1 MTPHRHEPQEGAAA
15 SAEIRVGETDLA
27 SAVTLAATD
36 AFPRVFATARLVAL
50 MEIAASRVLQP
61 FLTEGEMSVGVIVE
75 TTHTAATPPGATVRA
90 HARFAG
96 RDGKFYAFD
105 VWAEDEAGEI
115 GRGRHSRAIVER
127 ARLEASAAK
136 RRRGESSPR

>member
-1 MTPHRHEPQEGAAA
+1 MTRSEPQAGACAT
-15 SAEIRVGETDLA
+15 AERVVVEADLA

-36 AFPRVFATARLVAL
+36 AFPRVFATARLAAL

-61 FLTEGEMSVGVIVE
+61 FLEEDEMSVGVTIE

-90 HARFAG
+90 HARFTG

-115 GRGRHSRAIVER
+115 GRGRHSRAVIER

-136 RRRGESSPR
+136 RRRASPG